1 MHNHGSGED
10 KKGKG
15 TGQRYS
21 TESELQSEV
30 KKIRFDLDALTTKV
44 DKQAVLL
51 ANQVARTAN
60 LASSISKIAKET
72 NATAQSV
79 EYSNTLV
86 KQLID
91 EPGKPEEKEKG
102 KQNRPTLSL
111 KHQSCRHRRHHHIQ
125 QDWRRQWP
133 LHLTWKSQ
141 AG

>member
-1 MHNHGSGED
+1 MFSHGSGED
-10 KKGKG
+10 KRGTG

-60 LASSISKIAKET
+60 IANSIALIAKET
-72 NATAQSV
+72 HATAQSV

-91 EPGKPEEKEKG
+91 ELKKPEEK
-102 KQNRPTLSL
+102 
-111 KHQSCRHRRHHHIQ
+111 
-125 QDWRRQWP
+125 
-133 LHLTWKSQ
+133 
-141 AG
+141 